1 MFITFFTYDH
11 QLKCPFGIVYLVDI
25 CHYLF
30 IIKCFLF
37 NIFILL
43 IVHQYIIAV
52 LHSDA
57 EYVKW
62 SGNIDCV

>member
-1 MFITFFTYDH
+1 MFITVFTYDH
-11 QLKCPFGIVYLVDI
+11 HVKCSFGIVYYVDI
-25 CHYLF
+25 CHYLL

-37 NIFILL
+37 NILILL
-43 IVHQYIIAV
+43 IVHQYITAV

-62 SGNIDCV
+62 SGHIDCV